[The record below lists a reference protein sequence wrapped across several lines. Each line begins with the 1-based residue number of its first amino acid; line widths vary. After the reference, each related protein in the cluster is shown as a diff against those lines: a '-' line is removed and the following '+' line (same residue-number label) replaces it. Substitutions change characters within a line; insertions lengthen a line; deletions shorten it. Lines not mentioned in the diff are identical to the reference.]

1 MRTLYPGPRPAVAFS
16 VMLALLAGIFFV
28 AAPAGARLKSLTDI
42 WKLAV
47 VFLVVLGL
55 IYSVQIRVEEDGI
68 AVIRG
73 FWSRRAVRFGQISH
87 SVPRI
92 MGERN
97 HPLWLDIYGEGASL
111 LLRVPLK
118 ALRQRD
124 VDWLMSLNQLMIRAR
139 SGGPSTSLERT
150 REK

>member
-1 MRTLYPGPRPAVAFS
+1 
-16 VMLALLAGIFFV
+16 
-28 AAPAGARLKSLTDI
+28 
-42 WKLAV
+42 LAV

-97 HPLWLDIYGEGASL
+97 HPLWLDIYGEDTSL

-150 REK
+150 RER